1 MMHDQGLFR
10 TDNPWPRIGWWS
22 VAALVAVGIIL
33 GFVVLGGE
41 QQNGPR
47 LGPWAAICRA
57 LGITADAGPAGAP
70 QPPLQTPTRVAW
82 TSGTLARI
90 AAGNAERGALVVVN
104 CVACHGQKG
113 LSESGLFP
121 TLAGLEAAVIYKQLD
136 DFRSGKRSWGAMNA
150 IATALT
156 EQAWADVGAY
166 FASQANGHAP
176 ILGEPFG
183 GGHTLREAD
192 PAIRLVFAGDPARG
206 IAPCAACHGPSA
218 SKLGAPSLQGQR
230 PEYIASQLAA
240 FAEGVRVND
249 INQQM
254 RSIASQLTPAEIR
267 AVAALYG
274 SRGGTQLSER

>member
-1 MMHDQGLFR
+1 MRRQGPFR

-22 VAALVAVGIIL
+22 VAALLAAGIIL

-47 LGPWAAICRA
+47 LGPWASICRA
-57 LGITADAGPAGAP
+57 LGITSDSGLAGAP

-82 TSGTLARI
+82 TSATLARI
-90 AAGNAERGALVVVN
+90 AAGNVERGAFVAAN
-104 CVACHGQKG
+104 CVACHGEKG
-113 LSESGLFP
+113 VSESGLFP

-150 IATALT
+150 IAKALT
-156 EQAWADVGAY
+156 EQDWADVGVY
-166 FASQANGHAP
+166 FASQANGLAP
-176 ILGEPFG
+176 ISGEPFR

-206 IAPCAACHGPSA
+206 IAPCAVCHGPSA

-230 PEYIASQLAA
+230 PEYIERELAA
-240 FAEGVRVND
+240 FAQGVRAND

-254 RSIASQLTPAEIR
+254 RSIASQLTPAEAS

-274 SRGGTQLSER
+274 SRPGTQLSGR